1 MFKMRKLYGL
11 NSKNNVP
18 FEKFREESV
27 LTEQKTIHEWLG
39 HVNYEGVPKAGIDSE
54 TTATWISDDTQAT
67 ISRNRQICLTTLLP
81 ESPGWMLP

>member
-1 MFKMRKLYGL
+1 MRKLYGL
-11 NSKNNVP
+11 NSKNNNP

-27 LTEQKTIHEWLG
+27 LTEQKKPIHEWLG

-67 ISRNRQICLTTLLP
+67 ISRNRQICLTTL
-81 ESPGWMLP
+81 